1 MQSDLG
7 FDTIVNQLSYGFTFL
22 VGALCAFVK
31 RPSPQTERV
40 IAFAAVVL
48 MTLCAAAGFMMPPGV
63 AGRLPLDA
71 AAGIAGAL
79 GGAMWTV
86 AYVRID
92 TRLAVPYGFASLSLG
107 SVAGWAL
114 SFGPHEI
121 GALVSVAMPALAFL
135 CWQRAVAVPADVAH
149 CTPCY
154 DREPATTYI
163 YVFGGLVVFSFALG
177 ISRGF
182 PAGQPVV
189 MDALLRTLHQW
200 GVVAVSLA
208 LIWWSAFKRRQ
219 VSFSLLWRIEICL
232 VAVGVVILTMFP
244 GDLDELAVA
253 VINIADT
260 LMLGVLWV
268 TAQDASR
275 HSSYHPFAVFG
286 FAWAARVLARD
297 AGRFVIG
304 IVGTSSQTTNTAI
317 GVLVLL
323 ISLSVALL
331 LSNGIPRTRAFFSD
345 DRLGVAE
352 GASQAGKPPSPART
366 AEGAPTSERRQ
377 AEAGDSPAEGPASAT
392 NAPAEASASQRPLEK
407 GEALQAEELA
417 AASVLASADHA
428 EGKSSLRVQSEPAS
442 AAAPAASAAAA
453 PRTPRERLVAWMAD
467 ERNLTQ
473 REIEVAL
480 LIATGR
486 SKAVIAKKLF
496 VSENTV
502 RTSSWT
508 CSNPIWPSRRGAVA
522 ELGPQSRPC
531 TPGLRALR
539 KIGICGH
546 RSRPPL
552 RARRFR
558 KRCENLSGALDS
570 IA

>member
-1 MQSDLG
+1 MVLRDNRTESALERAFGGAAFACFLGLAATRVWLQCNLFGLYVQSDLG

-114 SFGPHEI
+114 SFGPHEV

-407 GEALQAEELA
+407 GEAPQAEELA
-417 AASVLASADHA
+417 AAPVLASADHA

-502 RTSSWT
+502 RTHAK
-508 CSNPIWPSRRGAVA
+508 NAYA
-522 ELGPQSRPC
+522 KLGVHSKQQLMDVLESHM
-531 TPGLRALR
+531 A
-539 KIGICGH
+539 
-546 RSRPPL
+546 
-552 RARRFR
+552 
-558 KRCENLSGALDS
+558 
-570 IA
+570 